1 MAGTRRLSARGAAR
15 GRPVSTTPTPET
27 IPALPVEPA
36 VDRWIDAFMRL
47 RPRSFSGS
55 ADPAV
60 ADDWMAHML
69 ELFDALG
76 CPFGRRVVLAA
87 LVLEGE
93 AATWWRGQR
102 RAMFG
107 EAQNSEI
114 AWDDFVEAFREC
126 YIPASAMAQFR
137 RELIHL
143 RQGQMSV
150 NDYLSRFTYLA
161 VRRRAGAF

>member
-1 MAGTRRLSARGAAR
+1 MSIRREGK
-15 GRPVSTTPTPET
+15 
-27 IPALPVEPA
+27 
-36 VDRWIDAFMRL
+36 
-47 RPRSFSGS
+47 SF
-55 ADPAV
+55 
-60 ADDWMAHML
+60 
-69 ELFDALG
+69 F
-76 CPFGRRVVLAA
+76 A

-93 AATWWRGQR
+93 AATWWRGQW

-161 VRRRAGAF
+161 RYAVELVPSEERRCEMFWRDFVLYLCSRRLVVSRFAVFRGLGGGREIR